1 MKARS
6 LLLGLALATCVL
18 PTGGTRAAD
27 CAPDGNVK
35 FVCGTV
41 NPEDLVA
48 VPGGD
53 WVVVSGMNGGG
64 IHLVNTHDHQATR
77 IFPSASAKEK
87 LDSRTYSSCPGPL
100 DAVGKEKISAHGIN
114 LRPGRGG
121 VHTLYLVYHGARESI
136 EVFDLDVKTKAPTL
150 TWVGCVVAPE
160 SVAGNAVA
168 PLPGDGF
175 VVTNP
180 YRRTLP
186 KARDLAIA
194 GSNSGEVWEW
204 HSSAGW
210 TMIPGSEGRGPNGIE
225 VSKDGKWLYINLWPA
240 SQVVRI
246 SRGQTPVKKDVI
258 DVTFHPDNIRWQA
271 DGSLLTAGHY
281 APTIEKA
288 TECLRKKCPDA
299 AARVARLDPETMKA
313 KEIVN
318 YPSSDVFFGAT
329 AALQVG
335 KEIWIGSVRGD
346 RVARYPLR

>member
-6 LLLGLALATCVL
+6 LLVALVLTTCVV

-27 CAPDGNVK
+27 CAPDGKVK

-53 WVVVSGMNGGG
+53 WVVVSGLNGGG
-64 IHLVNTHDHQATR
+64 IHLANTHDYRALR
-77 IFPSASAKEK
+77 VFPSANLQHR
-87 LDSRTYSSCPGPL
+87 LDSRTYPACPGPL
-100 DAVGKEKISAHGIN
+100 DPSAQEKISAHGLN
-114 LRPGRGG
+114 LRPGKGG
-121 VHTLYLVYHGARESI
+121 VHTVYLVHHGVRESI
-136 EVFDLDVKTKAPTL
+136 EVFELNAKAKSPTL

-160 SVAGNAVA
+160 SVLMNSVA

-186 KARDLAIA
+186 KARDRAIE
-194 GSNSGEVWEW
+194 GFDSGEVWEW
-204 HSSAGW
+204 HTASGW
-210 TMIPGSEGRGPNGIE
+210 TMIPGSEGPGPNGIE
-225 VSKDGKWLYINLWPA
+225 VSKDGQWLYINLWPA
-240 SQVVRI
+240 SKVMRL

-258 DVTFHPDNIRWQA
+258 NVAFHPDNIRWQS
-271 DGSLLTAGHY
+271 DGSLLSAGHY
-281 APTIEKA
+281 APTIARA
-288 TECLRKKCPDA
+288 TECLRKYCADA
-299 AARVARLDPETMKA
+299 AARVARLDPRTMKA
-313 KEIVN
+313 QEIVN
-318 YPSSDVFFGAT
+318 YPSSDSFFGAT

-346 RVARYPLR
+346 RVARYPLH

>member
-6 LLLGLALATCVL
+6 LLGALVLTTCVL
-18 PTGGTRAAD
+18 PGGTRAAD

-35 FVCGTV
+35 FVCGTL

-64 IHLVNTHDHQATR
+64 IHLANTHDHQAR
-77 IFPSASAKEK
+77 RMFPSANAPER
-87 LDSRTYSSCPGPL
+87 LDSRAYPSCPGPL
-100 DAVGKEKISAHGIN
+100 DASAKEKISAHGLN
-114 LRPGRGG
+114 LRPGRNG
-121 VHTLYLVYHGARESI
+121 VHTVYLVHHGARESI
-136 EVFDLDVKTKAPTL
+136 EVFELDAKAKSPTL

-160 SVAGNAVA
+160 SVLLNSVA

-186 KARDLAIA
+186 KARDRAIA
-194 GSNSGEVWEW
+194 GFDSGEVWEW
-204 HSSAGW
+204 HSAGGW
-210 TMIPGSEGRGPNGIE
+210 TMVPGSEGRGPNGIE

-240 SQVVRI
+240 SKVMRL

-258 DVTFHPDNIRWQA
+258 DVPFHPDNIRWQA
-271 DGSLLTAGHY
+271 DGSLLSAGHY
-281 APTIEKA
+281 APTIERA
-288 TECLRKKCPDA
+288 TECLRKMCADA
-299 AARVARLDPETMKA
+299 AAKVARLDPQSMKA
-313 KEIVN
+313 QEIVN
-318 YPSSDVFFGAT
+318 YPSSDMFFGAT